1 MFKKIALLGV
11 IVAAIFSFFYFD
23 LNSYLT
29 LQGMKDSLD
38 TFQSQIA
45 QNPVLSMGV
54 FFAIYV
60 AVTALSLPGAAILTL
75 AAGALF
81 GLVQGLVIVSFA
93 SSVGATLA
101 FLVSRFILRDT
112 VRNKFK
118 EKLKK
123 IDEGVEKQ
131 GAFYLFTLRLVPVF
145 PFFLINL
152 LMGLTSLKTWT
163 FYWVSQVGMLAGTA
177 VYVNAGTQLAQI
189 DSLSGIVSPGLIF
202 SFVLLGIFPWIAKA
216 IVAVVNRRRVY
227 KGYSKPKKF
236 DRNLVVIGAG
246 AGGLVT
252 SYIAAAVK
260 AKVTLVEAGEMGG
273 DCLNYGCVPSKAII
287 KTAKVA
293 NQMRHADSYGLEPVT
308 PAMSFKRVMARVHE
322 VIAAIAP
329 NDSVE
334 RYTSLGVDVVKG
346 YAKIIDPWT
355 VEIKKND
362 GGTQTLTTKNI
373 VVATGAAPFIPELP
387 GIEQSGY
394 VTSDTLWTKFAELED
409 APKRLI
415 VLGGGPIG
423 CELAQ
428 AFSRLGSDVTQVE
441 RAPRLM
447 GREDAD
453 VAEYAESVLR
463 ESGVNVLTSHD
474 ALRFEQQDGEKVLVV
489 AKEGVESTIAYDE
502 VIVAVGRKARLH
514 GFGLEDLGIQ
524 FDRTIETDEYLQ
536 TLMPN
541 IFAAGDV
548 VGPYQFTHVA
558 AHQAWYAAVNALFGT
573 FKKFKV
579 DYRVIPWTT
588 FIDPEVARVGI
599 NERDAAEQDIDVEVT
614 RYEFA
619 ELDRAVAESARKGF
633 IKVLTPP
640 GKDKILGVTIVSEHA
655 GDLLAEFVIAMKH
668 DLGLNKILGTIHAY
682 PTWAEGAKY
691 AAGNWKRANA
701 PEKLLSYVEKFHTW
715 RRG

>member
-1 MFKKIALLGV
+1 
-11 IVAAIFSFFYFD
+11 
-23 LNSYLT
+23 
-29 LQGMKDSLD
+29 
-38 TFQSQIA
+38 
-45 QNPVLSMGV
+45 
-54 FFAIYV
+54 
-60 AVTALSLPGAAILTL
+60 
-75 AAGALF
+75 
-81 GLVQGLVIVSFA
+81 
-93 SSVGATLA
+93 
-101 FLVSRFILRDT
+101 
-112 VRNKFK
+112 
-118 EKLKK
+118 
-123 IDEGVEKQ
+123 
-131 GAFYLFTLRLVPVF
+131 
-145 PFFLINL
+145 
-152 LMGLTSLKTWT
+152 
-163 FYWVSQVGMLAGTA
+163 
-177 VYVNAGTQLAQI
+177 
-189 DSLSGIVSPGLIF
+189 

-655 GDLLAEFVIAMKH
+655 GDLLAEFVIAMKQ

>member
-11 IVAAIFSFFYFD
+11 IAAAIFSFFYFD

-29 LQGMKDSLD
+29 LEGMKGSLD
-38 TFQSQIA
+38 TFKSQIA
-45 QNPVLSMGV
+45 DNPVLSIGV

-163 FYWVSQVGMLAGTA
+163 FYWVSQIGMLAGTA

-202 SFVLLGIFPWIAKA
+202 SFVLLGIFPWIAKG
-216 IVAVVNRRRVY
+216 IVALVNRRRVY
-227 KGYSKPKKF
+227 KGYNKPKKF

-293 NQMRHADSYGLEPVT
+293 NQMRHADNYGLEPVS
-308 PAMSFKRVMARVHE
+308 PAISFKKVMARVHE
-322 VIAAIAP
+322 IIAAIAP

-362 GGTQTLTTKNI
+362 GGTQTLTTKTI
-373 VVATGAAPFIPELP
+373 VVATGAAPFVPDLP

-394 VTSDTLWTKFAELED
+394 VTSDTLWSKFADLEES
-409 APKRLI
+409 PKRLI

-428 AFSRLGSDVTQVE
+428 AFSRLGSEVTQVE

-447 GREDAD
+447 GKEDAD

-474 ALRFEQQDGEKVLVV
+474 ALRFERQNGEKVLVV

-502 VIVAVGRKARLH
+502 VIIAVGRKARLN
-514 GFGLEDLGIQ
+514 GFGLEDLGIK
-524 FDRTIETDEYLQ
+524 FDRTIDTDEYLQ

-588 FIDPEVARVGI
+588 FIDPEVARVGLS
-599 NERDAAEQDIDVEVT
+599 ERDAAEQDIDVEVT

-701 PEKLLSYVEKFHTW
+701 PEKLLGFVEKFHTW

>member
-45 QNPVLSMGV
+45 QNPVLSIGV

-112 VRNKFK
+112 VRNKFR

-293 NQMRHADSYGLEPVT
+293 NQMRHADNYGLEPVT

-599 NERDAAEQDIDVEVT
+599 NERDAGEQDIDVEVT

>member
-45 QNPVLSMGV
+45 QNPVLSIGV

-112 VRNKFK
+112 VRNKFR

-227 KGYSKPKKF
+227 KGFSKPKKF

-474 ALRFEQQDGEKVLVV
+474 ALRFEQQNGEKVLVV